1 MPERTV
7 SFGVIGCGLMGR
19 EFVSA
24 AARWHH
30 LLELDFRPRVV
41 AACDTNSGALSW
53 FQRACPGLRTSA
65 DYRELLD
72 DREVEALYIALPHD
86 LHEEVYLAAIAA
98 GKHFLGEKP
107 FGIDLAANRRITAAI
122 ASRPELTIRCAS
134 EFPFFPAAQMIL
146 RSLRE
151 RRFGRVLEVRS
162 GLCHSSDLDPEKP
175 INWKRTIAHNG
186 AYGCMGDLG
195 MHALHVPL
203 RMGWR
208 PRDVRAL
215 LTKIV
220 SQRPGPDGRRV
231 ACETWDNAVLACM
244 VGDSRDTEFPLLLE
258 MKRIAPGDTNT
269 WFLEVYGTELSARFS
284 TRRPRTLET
293 LPFERGHP
301 QAWQLRDVGSETVY
315 PGITGAIFE
324 FGFSDAILQMW
335 AAYLDE
341 LVHGAAG
348 MRQPFTCVTP
358 AEAASSHVVFEA
370 ALESQRTGSVIR
382 VAD

>member
-1 MPERTV
+1 MGERTIG
-7 SFGVIGCGLMGR
+7 FGVIGCGLMGR
-19 EFVSA
+19 EFASA
-24 AARWHH
+24 AARWDH
-30 LLELDFRPRVV
+30 LLDLDFRPRLV
-41 AACDTNSGALSW
+41 AACDTNPAALAW
-53 FQRACPGLRTSA
+53 FRRAVPGIRTGT
-65 DYRELLD
+65 DHRELLSD
-72 DREVEALYIALPHD
+72 AEVEALYIAVPHD
-86 LHEEVYLAAIAA
+86 RHEELYLAAIAA

-107 FGIDLAANRRITAAI
+107 FGIDRAANQRITAAI

-134 EFPFFPAAQMIL
+134 EFPFFPAAQMIV
-146 RSLRE
+146 RALRE

-195 MHALHVPL
+195 MHALHIPL
-203 RMGWR
+203 RMGWL

-220 SQRPGPDGRRV
+220 RERPGPDGRRV
-231 ACETWDNAVLACM
+231 PCETWDNAVLACM
-244 VGDSRDTEFPLLLE
+244 VGDSREREFPLLLE

-269 WFLEVYGTELSARFS
+269 WFLEVYGSELSARFS

-293 LPFERGHP
+293 MPFERGRP
-301 QAWQLRDVGSETVY
+301 QAWHVRDVGCESAY
-315 PGITGAIFE
+315 PSITGAIFE

-341 LVHGAAG
+341 LVHGTAD
-348 MRQPFTCVTP
+348 MRQPFPCVTP
-358 AEAASSHVVFEA
+358 AEAAASHRLFDA
-370 ALESQRTGSVIR
+370 ALASQRDGSVVR
-382 VAD
+382 LDA